1 MAAISTDYKW
11 KIYTQGS
18 AASYSFIPAMKKQI
32 KALQGG
38 ERCTYELKNLTANV
52 SFLSDQN
59 LTVYD
64 LFWRFGIGVK
74 QFNKAA
80 SPPTV
85 VIKGYHD
92 HPYMA
97 SGNGYLV
104 ACHHKHLTTFSD
116 YTLQYK
122 DQKFRIDRAVFA
134 EKSSVFSRLCEEK
147 ARQSAAGETLSLAE
161 ALPDG
166 CVKMFVDYLYNQIP
180 DLKGCTLDQLKGL
193 EQLAAE
199 WKLSYLK
206 YLCYNSLLQRV
217 TPENLEEFVTYD
229 WTCAKV
235 QAYLVCYA
243 FAKAASL
250 EECKTVLDIAKNKN
264 ISRQK
269 ILAVVDKPIALLKID
284 EYNELQGFIEL
295 ALEYNA
301 ESLLKV
307 CNAQVETFLPQL
319 LTSSPLQVVLEY
331 YIMLFNVRE
340 KVDRDFQPEFYAQVP
355 TALYMHIATKMYT
368 GVTYEDWKSCLIAS
382 SRCLTL
388 EKMVEPW
395 FGKFFR
401 TNLSEIEQVATDFKL
416 EYVLKAIDAERQRRK
431 ISDT

>member
-1 MAAISTDYKW
+1 
-11 KIYTQGS
+11 
-18 AASYSFIPAMKKQI
+18 
-32 KALQGG
+32 
-38 ERCTYELKNLTANV
+38 
-52 SFLSDQN
+52 
-59 LTVYD
+59 
-64 LFWRFGIGVK
+64 
-74 QFNKAA
+74 
-80 SPPTV
+80 
-85 VIKGYHD
+85 
-92 HPYMA
+92 MA

-104 ACHHKHLTTFSD
+104 ERYHKNLTTFSD

-122 DQKFRIDRAVFA
+122 DQTFHIDRAVFA

-147 ARQSAAGETLSLAE
+147 DTQAEAGETLSLAE

-206 YLCYNSLLQRV
+206 YLCYNSLLQGV

-235 QAYLVCYA
+235 QAYLVGYA
-243 FAKAASL
+243 FAKATSVEA
-250 EECKTVLDIAKNKN
+250 CKQVLDIAKNKN
-264 ISRQK
+264 ISQQK
-269 ILAVVDKPIALLKID
+269 ILAVDEYKPINLLQIGD
-284 EYNELQGFIEL
+284 YNKLQEFMNF

-307 CNAQVETFLPQL
+307 CNAKVATFLPQL
-319 LTSSPLQVVLEY
+319 LTSSPLQLVLEY
-331 YIMLFNVRE
+331 YIMLLNVRE
-340 KVDRDFQPEFYAQVP
+340 KVESDCQSEFYGKVP
-355 TALYMHIATKMYT
+355 TALYMHIATKMHT

-382 SRCLTL
+382 SRCSFL
-388 EKMVEPW
+388 EKMVARW

-401 TNLSEIEQVATDFKL
+401 TNLSEIEQIATDFKL
-416 EYVLKAIDAERQRRK
+416 EYVLKAIDVERQRRK